1 MWPTAGRESMVLNDQ
16 PLESEMKGTKV
27 DLLPE
32 DIRALLHRLIDSK
45 RYTSQDIADMVN
57 AELANYA
64 GSSDVEQISKN
75 LVWREAKKMEEVAN
89 DMRRCQDYATAMA
102 DKLDLSSLGEQGMLL
117 QSMLMSAMFKTTAH
131 AMSKA
136 TDDAPVDIETL
147 GDLVL
152 SIQRLQRAANSSAVL
167 KKQLKDELLAEQKA
181 KLDAI
186 GTKGGVT
193 AETQA
198 AIREALGIV

>member
-1 MWPTAGRESMVLNDQ
+1 
-16 PLESEMKGTKV
+16 MKGTKI

-57 AELANYA
+57 SELANYA
-64 GSSDVEQISKN
+64 GNSDVEQISKN
-75 LVWREAKKMEEVAN
+75 LVWREAKKMEDVAN

-131 AMSKA
+131 TIAKA
-136 TDDAPVDIETL
+136 TDGAPVDIETL

-152 SIQRLQRAANSSAVL
+152 SIQRLQRTANFSAVL
-167 KKQLKDELLAEQKA
+167 EKQIEEKAIAKARAAAAEAAVSAAKKAGVSSGNIALLRQAIAEA
-181 KLDAI
+181 
-186 GTKGGVT
+186 
-193 AETQA
+193 
-198 AIREALGIV
+198 RLG

>member
-1 MWPTAGRESMVLNDQ
+1 
-16 PLESEMKGTKV
+16 MKGTKI

-32 DIRALLHRLIDSK
+32 DIRSLLHRLIDSK

-57 AELANYA
+57 AELAEYA

-89 DMRRCQDYATAMA
+89 DMRRCQDYATLMA
-102 DKLDLSSLGEQGMLL
+102 DKLDLSNLGEQGMLL

-131 AMSKA
+131 AMAKA

-152 SIQRLQRAANSSAVL
+152 SIQRMQRTANSSAVL
-167 KKQLKDELLAEQKA
+167 KKQLKEELLAEQKA
-181 KLDAI
+181 KLDSL
-186 GTKGGVT
+186 GSKGGLT
-193 AETQA
+193 AETQQ
-198 AIREALGIV
+198 AIRDALGIV

>member
-1 MWPTAGRESMVLNDQ
+1 
-16 PLESEMKGTKV
+16 MKGTKI

-57 AELANYA
+57 TELANYA
-64 GSSDVEQISKN
+64 GNSDVEQISKN

-131 AMSKA
+131 AMAKA

-152 SIQRLQRAANSSAVL
+152 SIQRLQRTANSSAVL

-181 KLDAI
+181 KLDTL
-186 GTKGGVT
+186 GSKGGVT

>member
-1 MWPTAGRESMVLNDQ
+1 MWQKAGRVSMASNAQ
-16 PLESEMKGTKV
+16 PPEFDMKGTKIE
-27 DLLPE
+27 LLPE

-57 AELANYA
+57 TELANYA
-64 GSSDVEQISKN
+64 GNSDVEQISKN

-152 SIQRLQRAANSSAVL
+152 SIQRLQRTANSSAVL

-181 KLDAI
+181 KLDTL
-186 GTKGGVT
+186 GGKGGVT

>member
-1 MWPTAGRESMVLNDQ
+1 
-16 PLESEMKGTKV
+16 
-27 DLLPE
+27 
-32 DIRALLHRLIDSK
+32 
-45 RYTSQDIADMVN
+45 
-57 AELANYA
+57 
-64 GSSDVEQISKN
+64 
-75 LVWREAKKMEEVAN
+75 
-89 DMRRCQDYATAMA
+89 
-102 DKLDLSSLGEQGMLL
+102 
-117 QSMLMSAMFKTTAH
+117 MLMSAMFKTTAH

-152 SIQRLQRAANSSAVL
+152 SIQRLQRTANSSAVL

-181 KLDAI
+181 KLDTL
-186 GTKGGVT
+186 GSKGGVT

>member
-1 MWPTAGRESMVLNDQ
+1 MWPTVGRELTALNDQ

-57 AELANYA
+57 TELANYA
-64 GSSDVEQISKN
+64 GNSDVEQISKN

-152 SIQRLQRAANSSAVL
+152 SIQRLQRTANSSAVL
-167 KKQLKDELLAEQKA
+167 KKQLKEELLAEQKA
-181 KLDAI
+181 KLDTL
-186 GTKGGVT
+186 GSKGGVT

-198 AIREALGIV
+198 AIREVLGIV